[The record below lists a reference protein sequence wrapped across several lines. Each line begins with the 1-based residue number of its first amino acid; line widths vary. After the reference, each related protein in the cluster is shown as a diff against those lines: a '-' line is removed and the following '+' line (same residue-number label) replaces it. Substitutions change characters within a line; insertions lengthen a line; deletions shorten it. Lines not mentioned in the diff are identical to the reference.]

1 MNNLFRLKRLSYQL
15 VSKGFYVVYFI
26 DVFMFGLLLKN
37 VNLIER
43 INELNIIEKIKSVL
57 GGLI

>member
-15 VSKGFYVVYFI
+15 VSKGFYVVFFI
-26 DVFMFGLLLKN
+26 AGFLCGLLLKN